1 MLDPLSRIMQLLPVA
16 CLCLLSCSAVA
27 DGNEVTRVVVK
38 EDGDA
43 LLPCSLST
51 EQNIQ
56 SELFDWKKDGRNV
69 FLYDAADEYN
79 SGRSGQDVQFKGRV
93 FHFQDQLKHGNAS
106 IIIRNTR
113 VEDGGDYT
121 CAFPRLQGHVFHIK
135 LVVGA
140 APKPSVK
147 ILDETKDWSLLQCE
161 VEGASPKPLLQWKDS
176 AGNILPAKEPQFTER
191 GGSYDVILQT
201 TVTKTDHYH
210 CVVTQEEIS
219 HQTEA
224 ETYVHI
230 SGAAPKPSIKT
241 LDETKD
247 WSLLQCEVEGA
258 SPKPLLQWKDSA
270 GNILPAKEPQFTERG
285 GSYDV
290 ILQTTV
296 TKTDH
301 YHCVVTQEEISHQT
315 EAETYVHISDSTGL
329 VVAAVVGPFL
339 GLGVGVGVLLAVL
352 YTKGCITVNPNKGS
366 QAERDPL

>member
-27 DGNEVTRVVVK
+27 DGNGSEVTRVVK

-113 VEDGGDYT
+113 VEDSGDYT

-140 APKPSVK
+140 APEPSVT
-147 ILDETKDWSLLQCE
+147 ILDETKDWALLYCKVQ
-161 VEGASPKPLLQWKDS
+161 GAFPKPTVEWKDS
-176 AGNILPAKEPQFTER
+176 AGNILPAEDTQVSER
-191 GGSYDVILQT
+191 GGRFYITVNT
-201 TVTKTDHYH
+201 TVTKTGHYH
-210 CVVTQEEIS
+210 CVATQETIH
-219 HQTEA
+219 HQTDA
-224 ETYVHI
+224 KIYVH
-230 SGAAPKPSIKT
+230 
-241 LDETKD
+241 
-247 WSLLQCEVEGA
+247 
-258 SPKPLLQWKDSA
+258 
-270 GNILPAKEPQFTERG
+270 F
-285 GSYDV
+285 
-290 ILQTTV
+290 
-296 TKTDH
+296 
-301 YHCVVTQEEISHQT
+301 
-315 EAETYVHISDSTGL
+315 SDSTGWI
-329 VVAAVVGPFL
+329 VAAVVGPFL
-339 GLGVGVGVLLAVL
+339 SLGLGVGVLLAVL

>member
-1 MLDPLSRIMQLLPVA
+1 MRRRFYCEGGS
-16 CLCLLSCSAVA
+16 
-27 DGNEVTRVVVK
+27 EVTRVVVK

-135 LVVGA
+135 LVVAPILKNRPEVPGA
-140 APKPSVK
+140 APEPSVK
-147 ILDETKDWSLLQCE
+147 TLDQTKDWSVLQCL
-161 VEGASPKPLLQWKDS
+161 VRGASPKPLLQWKDS

-230 SGAAPKPSIKT
+230 SGAASKPYVTILKAR
-241 LDETKD
+241 EGGV
-247 WSLLQCEVEGA
+247 LLQCEVQGA

-315 EAETYVHISDSTGL
+315 EAEIYVQPIAHNCGEQSQGSDSTGL
-329 VVAAVVGPFL
+329 VIAVVVL
-339 GLGVGVGVLLAVL
+339 SIILGVIVLLAVC
-352 YTKGCITVNPNKGS
+352 CIKRRCTNKGS